1 MNQELMSHMAAR
13 LKENQFI
20 QFIGLELT
28 DIDTHFAAM
37 ELNIKPHHMQHTGFT
52 HGGVTA
58 TMCDVTTGIAAYTAI
73 FGNRNTAK
81 NVVTVDLKVSY
92 VNPSVS
98 QKIRS
103 TGKVT
108 KAGQN
113 LIFCEGQ
120 VFDVFDDGS
129 EKLIATVVSIM
140 SVIDVPLKA
149 TVS

>member
-1 MNQELMSHMAAR
+1 MNQELMSYMAAR

-20 QFIGLELT
+20 QYIGLKLT
-28 DIDTHFAAM
+28 DIDMHYAAM
-37 ELNIKPHHMQHTGFT
+37 ELDIQPHHMQHTGFT

-58 TMCDVTTGIAAYTAI
+58 TICDVTTGIAAYTAI
-73 FGNRNTAK
+73 FHGGNQAK

-98 QKIRS
+98 SKIRS

-113 LIFCEGQ
+113 LMFCEGQ
-120 VFDVFDDGS
+120 VFDVFEDGS
-129 EKLIATVVSIM
+129 EKLVATAVSIM
-140 SVIDVPLKA
+140 AVIDVPLKS
-149 TVS
+149 TVA